1 MVEPTHKHTHRHKVL
16 MLLLL
21 LPLLLLLLRKLLR
34 LLGQV
39 TVRRTVTW
47 NESRFVEP

>member
-39 TVRRTVTW
+39 TVRQTVFW
-47 NESRFVEP
+47 NKARFVEP